1 MARRVRCRRCV
12 LSTDGRRVT
21 PSPLTRHMGQYTQIR
36 LRSLFKISYHACI
49 YSDKQRE
56 GLQQIMSRAFETIP
70 QDEVL
75 IPVVVPGHNDDTA
88 LHSGTC
94 HSTLPGMLV
103 MRYFYCSLS
112 RTIRQGQRDTRMY
125 TRTHTQTTRSN
136 QTSEHGGEKQQRR
149 HANPQSDGKHPSLGW
164 RKGLCPGNRKSPC
177 VFNGCS
183 SAARGDEIVQ
193 FSACCHTCNDARKH
207 AANT

>member
-1 MARRVRCRRCV
+1 MGRSQGEPASPWNGMRSLHTICSLYRMARRVRCRRCV

-112 RTIRQGQRDTRMY
+112 RARAHARAPRVKHNTPRTTGHTNVHTHAHADYSIKPNQRTWRGK
-125 TRTHTQTTRSN
+125 TT
-136 QTSEHGGEKQQRR
+136 T
-149 HANPQSDGKHPSLGW
+149 P
-164 RKGLCPGNRKSPC
+164 
-177 VFNGCS
+177 
-183 SAARGDEIVQ
+183 
-193 FSACCHTCNDARKH
+193 AC
-207 AANT
+207 